1 MNEIIR
7 IPEYSDILPNEYII
21 KSSKQLN
28 KYNNVQVLS
37 QERPQSNL
45 EEGNILDTT
54 SVIELQ
60 SY

>member
-28 KYNNVQVLS
+28 KYNNV
-37 QERPQSNL
+37 
-45 EEGNILDTT
+45 
-54 SVIELQ
+54 
-60 SY
+60 